1 MTGYAVVFAPIA
13 AIPASSR
20 KSAQESVSH
29 ETEQALKC
37 FGEGLMTAMLPC
49 ADVLACCYRTL
60 GLVNFA
66 LSEHNLQH
74 VQEHLERR

>member
-29 ETEQALKC
+29 ETEQALMFVRIVRDAK
-37 FGEGLMTAMLPC
+37 T
-49 ADVLACCYRTL
+49 VTL
-60 GLVNFA
+60 
-66 LSEHNLQH
+66 
-74 VQEHLERR
+74 